1 MKTSHDALERDV
13 CPVGDEMLGAL
24 YRASEHGLPTLIE
37 SVPPLTRAM
46 LALFCY
52 RRSHL
57 QPLALAIAP
66 TCEERDLVHW
76 GAALGSALYA
86 MSHKSATKAAP
97 VVSSS
102 RSKITL
108 PSKPLATFAR
118 IDIDFDDDV
127 AEVETAADDTAL
139 QIA

>member
-24 YRASEHGLPTLIE
+24 SRASEHGLPALIE

-57 QPLALAIAP
+57 QPLAMAIAS

-86 MSHKSATKAAP
+86 MSRKQSAKAVP
-97 VVSSS
+97 SSS

-118 IDIDFDDDV
+118 VDLDFDD
-127 AEVETAADDTAL
+127 ETEEAL
-139 QIA
+139 QTA

>member
-1 MKTSHDALERDV
+1 MKSSHDALERDV

-24 YRASEHGLPTLIE
+24 YRASEHGLPALIE

-57 QPLALAIAP
+57 QPLALAIASS
-66 TCEERDLVHW
+66 CEERDLVHW
-76 GAALGSALYA
+76 GAALGSALYM
-86 MSHKSATKAAP
+86 MSRKLETKLAP
-97 VVSSS
+97 VSSA

-108 PSKPLATFAR
+108 PTKPLATFAR
-118 IDIDFDDDV
+118 IDLDSDDETDD
-127 AEVETAADDTAL
+127 AAVETA
-139 QIA
+139 

>member
-1 MKTSHDALERDV
+1 MKTSPDALERDV
-13 CPVGDEMLGAL
+13 CPVGDEVLGAL
-24 YRASEHGLPTLIE
+24 YRASEHGLPALID

-57 QPLALAIAP
+57 QPLALAIASS
-66 TCEERDLVHW
+66 CEERDLVHW

-86 MSHKSATKAAP
+86 MSRKTETKPAP
-97 VVSSS
+97 VTSS
-102 RSKITL
+102 RSRITL

-118 IDIDFDDDV
+118 IDVDLDDE
-127 AEVETAADDTAL
+127 AEDEAL
-139 QIA
+139 QPA

>member
-1 MKTSHDALERDV
+1 MKSSHDALERDV

-24 YRASEHGLPTLIE
+24 YRASEHGLPALIDA
-37 SVPPLTRAM
+37 VPPLTRAM

-57 QPLALAIAP
+57 QPLALAIASS
-66 TCEERDLVHW
+66 CEERDLVHW
-76 GAALGSALYA
+76 GAALGSALYM
-86 MSHKSATKAAP
+86 MSRKQETKLAP
-97 VVSSS
+97 VSSS

-118 IDIDFDDDV
+118 IDLDPDDEMDD
-127 AEVETAADDTAL
+127 AAVETA
-139 QIA
+139 

>member
-1 MKTSHDALERDV
+1 MQSSSHDALERDV

-24 YRASEHGLPTLIE
+24 YRASQHGLPALIE

-57 QPLALAIAP
+57 QPLALAIASS
-66 TCEERDLVHW
+66 CEERDLVHW
-76 GAALGSALYA
+76 GAALGSALYM
-86 MSHKSATKAAP
+86 MSRKPETKAP
-97 VVSSS
+97 VSSS

-108 PSKPLATFAR
+108 PTKPLATFAR
-118 IDIDFDDDV
+118 IDLDDETDD
-127 AEVETAADDTAL
+127 AAVETA
-139 QIA
+139 

>member
-24 YRASEHGLPTLIE
+24 YRASEHGLPALIE

-57 QPLALAIAP
+57 QPLALAIASS
-66 TCEERDLVHW
+66 CEERDLVHW

-86 MSHKSATKAAP
+86 KATKAPTAP
-97 VVSSS
+97 IQVASG

-108 PSKPLATFAR
+108 PTKPLATFAR
-118 IDIDFDDDV
+118 VDVDLDDEDV
-127 AEVETAADDTAL
+127 L
-139 QIA
+139 QPA

>member
-24 YRASEHGLPTLIE
+24 YRASEHGLPTLID

-57 QPLALAIAP
+57 QQLALTIAA

-86 MSHKSATKAAP
+86 MSHKSETKAAP
-97 VVSSS
+97 VTSS

-118 IDIDFDDDV
+118 IDIDFDDD
-127 AEVETAADDTAL
+127 ETESEADDTAL
-139 QIA
+139 QTA

>member
-1 MKTSHDALERDV
+1 MKTSNDALERDV

-24 YRASEHGLPTLIE
+24 YRASEHGLPTLID

-57 QPLALAIAP
+57 QPLALTIASS
-66 TCEERDLVHW
+66 CEERDLVRW

-86 MSHKSATKAAP
+86 MSHKSATKTAP
-97 VVSSS
+97 VVSS

-118 IDIDFDDDV
+118 IDIDFDDDE
-127 AEVETAADDTAL
+127 AEADDTA
-139 QIA
+139 

>member
-1 MKTSHDALERDV
+1 MKASHDALERDV

-24 YRASEHGLPTLIE
+24 YRASEHGLPALID

-57 QPLALAIAP
+57 QPLALVIAAS
-66 TCEERDLVHW
+66 CEERDLVHW

-86 MSHKSATKAAP
+86 KARNIDTRSVP
-97 VVSSS
+97 QSSG
-102 RSKITL
+102 RGKVTL
-108 PSKPLATFAR
+108 PTKPLASFAR
-118 IDIDFDDDV
+118 VDVELDDG
-127 AEVETAADDTAL
+127 AGELESA
-139 QIA
+139 